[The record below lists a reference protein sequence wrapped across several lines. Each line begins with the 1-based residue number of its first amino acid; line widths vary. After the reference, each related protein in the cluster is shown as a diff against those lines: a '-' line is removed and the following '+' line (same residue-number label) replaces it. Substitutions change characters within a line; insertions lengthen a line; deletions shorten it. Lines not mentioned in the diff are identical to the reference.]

1 MFNPKEL
8 KVRRRSWLQIAS
20 VPDAR
25 RGWTLDDCTDT
36 DPEDIAIIRRWVK
49 AVEDGKI
56 IRSVGSKLCGRG
68 LLLCG
73 QPGRGKTTLALSI
86 IQEMITKFPL
96 ESFSLSENK
105 VLIRPCYFA
114 TFNDIID
121 LKGELMDDFTPE
133 AENLYNGMLGECKDD
148 AYNIRVLI
156 IDDLGK
162 EHASL
167 SGWQKN
173 LLHHVLR
180 TRFNNGLPTI
190 VTTNIEL
197 KNWGGLYGDATESF
211 ANEAFSY
218 LPITVAKGDLRR

>member
-25 RGWTLDDCTDT
+25 IGWTLDDCTDT
-36 DPEDIAIIRRWVK
+36 GTSDIEKIRRWIK
-49 AVEDGKI
+49 SVEDGKI
-56 IRSVGSKLCGRG
+56 IRAVGSKSCGRG

-73 QPGRGKTTLALSI
+73 QPGRGKTTLALAI

-96 ESFSLSENK
+96 ESFSPSENK

-197 KNWGGLYGDATESF
+197 KNWAGLYGDATESF

-218 LPITVAKGDLRR
+218 LPITVVKGDLRR

>member
-25 RGWTLDDCTDT
+25 IGWTLDDCTDT
-36 DPEDIAIIRRWVK
+36 EASDIDKIRRWIK
-49 AVEDGKI
+49 SVEDGKI
-56 IRSVGSKLCGRG
+56 IRAVGSKACGRG

-73 QPGRGKTTLALSI
+73 QPGRGKTTLALAI

-96 ESFSLSENK
+96 DSFSPSENK

-197 KNWGGLYGDATESF
+197 KNWAGLYGDATESF